1 MGALMYI
8 SRSLV
13 VSIQFLFLSLRLYPS
28 IPCSLSRLSRLS
40 HHRRCCCLSHRIWHI
55 SPSLTSST
63 RLYYSSPSRLLS
75 LYASLLLQNC
85 CPDSRLETCGRPL
98 TTSTVLVHILP
109 STSRTSAVPATRGIY
124 PLLACTILPSFPA
137 SRSRLPLTFTLSR
150 RVPTVSTSPA
160 WIASLLQLVI
170 YSPPPI
176 VLPLAHLDL
185 SSSSSIAL
193 DLPLSLSLPLLYS
206 FQLIMRS
213 TYTLVHTTAAARV
226 GGCIYPRPDLLYR
239 VSSCLPS
246 SYVPWFWNRFSSGQ
260 LACCGSQLSLAGRRV
275 DRGTIDST

>member
-85 CPDSRLETCGRPL
+85 CPDSRLETRGRPL

-137 SRSRLPLTFTLSR
+137 SRSRPPLTFTLSR
-150 RVPTVSTSPA
+150 PCTHCLYVSR
-160 WIASLLQLVI
+160 LDRDLVTTG
-170 YSPPPI
+170 
-176 VLPLAHLDL
+176 HL
-185 SSSSSIAL
+185 
-193 DLPLSLSLPLLYS
+193 
-206 FQLIMRS
+206 
-213 TYTLVHTTAAARV
+213 
-226 GGCIYPRPDLLYR
+226 
-239 VSSCLPS
+239 LPS
-246 SYVPWFWNRFSSGQ
+246 SYHTT
-260 LACCGSQLSLAGRRV
+260 AGSPRSLLIFLYR
-275 DRGTIDST
+275 S